1 MKSYNRGKTLNRVI
15 KSEVLL
21 IHFRLKIY
29 ILLFSLWGAGG
40 FAQNTYIDPTVTA
53 AMILYSENLKAKQN
67 DVIDETSKL
76 KDAQAWVGTQMVLA
90 NDIQNKILKGLKE
103 VSGTLQNGIQV
114 KEIYSELNKCYTYS
128 SQVVKLASARP
139 EFAVFGV
146 HASQKTYEQSLKIV
160 TDISDILASGEL
172 NLATSGDRYKILHNI
187 SENVKNLKLWLLA
200 IKLRLEKAI
209 RLGFWNSVNPFAG
222 YINTDKGIVEN
233 IMNRYKRNF

>member
-1 MKSYNRGKTLNRVI
+1 MKPHKTSLRNTRKTPSPLERVG
-15 KSEVLL
+15 V
-21 IHFRLKIY
+21 R
-29 ILLFSLWGAGG
+29 LLFLLFPLWSTWG
-40 FAQNTYIDPTVTA
+40 FSQNTYIDPTVTA

-76 KDAQAWVGTQMVLA
+76 KDAQAWVGTQMVVA

-114 KEIYSELNKCYTYS
+114 KQIYSELNKCYNYS
-128 SQVVKLASARP
+128 SQVVQLASQHP
-139 EFAVFGV
+139 QYTIFGV
-146 HASQKTYEQSLKIV
+146 KASQKTYEQSLKIV
-160 TDISDILASGEL
+160 TDVSDILASGEL
-172 NLATSGDRYKILHNI
+172 NLATAGDRYKILHNI

-200 IKLRLEKAI
+200 IKLRLEKAN
-209 RLGFWNSVNPFAG
+209 RLGFWNSINPFAG

>member
-1 MKSYNRGKTLNRVI
+1 MTPSPLERVG
-15 KSEVLL
+15 V
-21 IHFRLKIY
+21 R
-29 ILLFSLWGAGG
+29 LLFLLFPLWSTGS
-40 FAQNTYIDPTVTA
+40 FSQNTYIDPTVTA

-76 KDAQAWVGTQMVLA
+76 KDAQAWVGTQMVVA

-114 KEIYSELNKCYTYS
+114 KQIYSELNKCYNYS
-128 SQVVKLASARP
+128 SQVVQLASQHP
-139 EFAVFGV
+139 QYTIFGV
-146 HASQKTYEQSLKIV
+146 KASQKTYEQSLKIV
-160 TDISDILASGEL
+160 TDVSDILASGEL
-172 NLATSGDRYKILHNI
+172 NLATAGDRYKILHNI

-200 IKLRLEKAI
+200 IKLRLEKAN
-209 RLGFWNSVNPFAG
+209 RLGFWNSINPFAG

>member
-1 MKSYNRGKTLNRVI
+1 MKPHKTSLRNTRKTPSPLERVG
-15 KSEVLL
+15 V
-21 IHFRLKIY
+21 R
-29 ILLFSLWGAGG
+29 LLFLLFPLWSTGS
-40 FAQNTYIDPTVTA
+40 FSQNTYIDPTVTA

-76 KDAQAWVGTQMVLA
+76 KDAQAWVGTQMVVA

-114 KEIYSELNKCYTYS
+114 KQIYSELNKCYNYS
-128 SQVVKLASARP
+128 SQVVQLASQHP
-139 EFAVFGV
+139 QYTIFGV
-146 HASQKTYEQSLKIV
+146 KASQKTYEQSLKIV
-160 TDISDILASGEL
+160 TDVSDILASGEL
-172 NLATSGDRYKILHNI
+172 NLATAGDRYKILHNI

-200 IKLRLEKAI
+200 IKLRLEKAN
-209 RLGFWNSVNPFAG
+209 RLGFWNSINPFAG

>member
-1 MKSYNRGKTLNRVI
+1 MKTHKTSLRNTRKTPSPLERVG
-15 KSEVLL
+15 V
-21 IHFRLKIY
+21 R
-29 ILLFSLWGAGG
+29 LLFLLFPLWGTGG
-40 FAQNTYIDPTVTA
+40 FSQNTYIDPTVTA

-67 DVIDETSKL
+67 EVIQETSKL
-76 KDAQAWVGTQMVLA
+76 KQAQAWVGTQMVVA

-128 SQVVKLASARP
+128 SQVVQLASAHP
-139 EFAVFGV
+139 EYSIFGV
-146 HASQKTYEQSLKIV
+146 KASQKTYEQSIKIV
-160 TDISDILASGEL
+160 TDVSDILASGEL
-172 NLATSGDRYKILHNI
+172 NLATAGDRYKILHNI

-200 IKLRLEKAI
+200 IKLRLEKAN
-209 RLGFWNSVNPFAG
+209 RLGFWNSINPCAG

>member
-1 MKSYNRGKTLNRVI
+1 MKKFN
-15 KSEVLL
+15 
-21 IHFRLKIY
+21 LKI
-29 ILLFSLWGAGG
+29 IMLLFSFWGTIS
-40 FAQNTYIDPTVTA
+40 FSQNTYIDPTVTA

-67 DVIDETSKL
+67 EVIDETSKL
-76 KDAQAWVGTQMVLA
+76 KDAQAWVGTQMVAA

-128 SQVVKLASARP
+128 SQVVQLASQHPQYAI
-139 EFAVFGV
+139 FGV
-146 HASQKTYEQSLKIV
+146 KASQKTYEQSLKIV
-160 TDISDILASGEL
+160 TDVSDILASGEL
-172 NLATSGDRYKILHNI
+172 NLATAGDRYKILHNI

-200 IKLRLEKAI
+200 IKLRLEKAN
-209 RLGFWNSVNPFAG
+209 RLGFWNSINPFAG